1 MFTKKTPEEVF
12 GVMQQY
18 GATHVVLSKSRCFAK
33 SKSGCTMSYIVSID
47 NPPSNPSNPL
57 FCTLAQQSPLVSKV
71 ETKGGSICFSFLLQ
85 LSCLLFCFF
94 LLQFL
99 PFTPTQL

>member
-71 ETKGGSICFSFLLQ
+71 ETKALGPLGGY
-85 LSCLLFCFF
+85 FF
-94 LLQFL
+94 KVFENHDYIMLRVYTL
-99 PFTPTQL
+99 T